1 MNIKGGALEFDI
13 IANSGQL
20 DRALEESKARV
31 KGFSD
36 ATVEG
41 GEQMDIAFKEAAT
54 QIGQAFKDIDV
65 MAGVHK
71 TAINSLEKEYSE
83 LGTAAAAAFSKG
95 TAQGDRE
102 FRALQKKQTVVKQ
115 ELTQRKELLREVE
128 ATADALAKEE
138 QALNKT
144 KDATE
149 KNAQAQGML
158 RTQLM
163 NAKNQLAEMEEAGQR
178 GSVAY
183 RELQREVGRLANA
196 MGDANT
202 QAKILSHDNAGLQG
216 VISAVGGVAGA
227 FSAAQGMIG
236 LFSGESENLQK
247 VMLKVQS
254 LMAITMGLQ
263 QVANTINKDSYFTIV
278 ILGGIKEWWSKV
290 VAKATVVETA
300 NTAGTVANT
309 AAQKT
314 QATVTASNITT
325 KTADTVATGAQA
337 TAAKAGALANLS
349 LAGAFRL
356 VGTAIKSIPVMGWIL
371 AGISGIISLVT
382 IFSSKAREAKKEQ
395 KAFNEEIA
403 KIAGKPIT
411 AINELSVAYKKLTDD
426 MVAKEKFI
434 EDNSEKFKE
443 LGVSINSVAE
453 AENLL
458 IENTDAFIQAQ
469 IEKAKAAALINSEK
483 YQKELTKSIEADI
496 TVKEEGEK
504 FKGMTGREASYK
516 VEDGNVIVD
525 GSKKYSDA
533 VTKREK
539 ANEKLKGMYEQ
550 AAIYE
555 KEGSDLLKEA
565 GIKGANDYSDGTI
578 GAMEAV
584 IAKKQAALK
593 ELSDPEEYKAA
604 AKEIEDLQTKVAS
617 ITGEKRTGGSDKK
630 EDPFKKELDAKKKAY
645 QEYFRWIN
653 AGLDKEAAVEFE
665 TLLESGTSYKE
676 YLQSKLTA
684 LQNSEDKT
692 AETLSKIRSLNNEL
706 AEETKETV
714 LGEFEKSLQSELK
727 SAQSIMEM
735 LNILEEKRKNLS
747 GDGTEVDT
755 AKEEIIDTAQ
765 KEVGV
770 KAEEETKQLLSSY
783 AGYLGEKI
791 EFEAKYAEKSRLL
804 NENLAK
810 AKTEDDRQI
819 ALEALKGLEEDRK
832 KYANQT
838 GDLEYDKLLEQ
849 YKTFQQ
855 KQADIA
861 EEYDAKIATAKA
873 NNNADLIAK
882 LQEER
887 DKALSSAALD
897 ELQSSGAW
905 EQLLGNLDDLTTSQL
920 EALIKKIEGQRAQLG
935 VDMDPADLD
944 VILNKLQAAK
954 NVVQERNPFKAL
966 RTALKDYKADE
977 SKANLT
983 KVFTSVA
990 ASVDLVKGSFDSV
1003 VGGLAD
1009 MGLAGDEVTQQLL
1022 GDISEM
1028 MGSAADLATGIAS
1041 GNPLQII
1048 QGSIGLVS
1056 SAFKVF
1062 NVRDRRAE
1070 RAIKKH
1076 AEAVKDLESAYN
1088 ALSWAVDKALGE
1100 SVYDSQ
1106 KALVRNLQKQQAHL
1120 NEMRKA
1126 EEGKK
1131 KTDKD
1136 KVNEYKQQYEEL
1148 GRQIED
1154 VIADI
1159 AASITQTTAKDLG
1172 NELADAIVEAFGKGE
1187 DAAKAFEEVSR
1198 KVMQNAV
1205 KNALKLQF
1213 LERPLQD
1220 AIAQLQKDMGFDEK
1234 GGGSF
1239 DGLTPGE
1246 QQRFKD
1252 AVANIGGNFAEAM
1265 KMYEDLFK
1273 EIDDAADPTTS
1284 LSGAIKGASQESINL
1299 LAGQTNAVRVNQV
1312 ESIEIMRN
1320 QLLHL
1325 VSIDAKVGVSN
1336 TYLKSIDGKISSN
1349 TSDPLR
1355 AVGITN

>member
-325 KTADTVATGAQA
+325 KAADTVATGAQA
-337 TAAKAGALANLS
+337 TAAKAGAFANLT
-349 LAGAFRL
+349 LAGAFKIL
-356 VGTAIKSIPVMGWIL
+356 STAIKSVPVMGWIV
-371 AGISGIISLVT
+371 AGIAAIVSAVS
-382 IFSSKAREAKKEQ
+382 IFSAKAREAKKAQ
-395 KAFNEEIA
+395 KEFNEEVA
-403 KIAGKPIT
+403 KMAGKPIT
-411 AINELSVAYKKLTDD
+411 VINELSVAYSRLTDN
-426 MVAKEKFI
+426 MAAKEKFI
-434 EDNSEKFKE
+434 DDNADKFKE
-443 LGVSINSVAE
+443 LGVQVRSVKD

-458 IENTDAFIQAQ
+458 INNKDKFIQSLML
-469 IEKAKAAALINSEK
+469 KAKAMATSELAAEKYKKALLIREEVATSDKSFVWKDKKKSEARGIEDEATALFQQSATLSEK
-483 YQKELTKSIEADI
+483 QQTILKEIGASTEEITKGSIAAIEDSISKLRQKYKSAADDPERAELLKQIKDKEKEL
-496 TVKEEGEK
+496 
-504 FKGMTGREASYK
+504 
-516 VEDGNVIVD
+516 
-525 GSKKYSDA
+525 
-533 VTKREK
+533 
-539 ANEKLKGMYEQ
+539 AN
-550 AAIYE
+550 
-555 KEGSDLLKEA
+555 
-565 GIKGANDYSDGTI
+565 
-578 GAMEAV
+578 
-584 IAKKQAALK
+584 
-593 ELSDPEEYKAA
+593 
-604 AKEIEDLQTKVAS
+604 
-617 ITGEKRTGGSDKK
+617 ITGEIGGGGSGGSSKK

-735 LNILEEKRKNLS
+735 LNILEEKRKTLK
-747 GDGTEVDT
+747 GDGSE
-755 AKEEIIDTAQ
+755 IDTGKENVLDKAQ
-765 KEVGV
+765 EDIGA
-770 KAEEETKQLLSSY
+770 KAEQETKQLLSSY

-819 ALEALKGLEEDRK
+819 ALEALRGLEEDRK

-838 GDLEYDKLLEQ
+838 GDLEYDKFLEQ

-897 ELQSSGAW
+897 ELQNSGAW

-920 EALIKKIEGQRAQLG
+920 EALIKKIEGQRALLG

-990 ASVDLVKGSFDSV
+990 ASADLVKGSFDSV

-1009 MGLAGDEVTQQLL
+1009 MGLAGDETTQQLL

-1028 MGSAADLATGIAS
+1028 MGAASELATGIAT
-1041 GNPLQII
+1041 GNPLAII
-1048 QGSIGLVS
+1048 QGSIGLIS
-1056 SAFKVF
+1056 SAFRVF

-1100 SVYDSQ
+1100 SVYDNQ
-1106 KALVRNLQKQQAHL
+1106 KALIKNLQQQQRHL

-1131 KTDKD
+1131 KTDKG
-1136 KVNEYKQQYEEL
+1136 KVKEYKQQYEEL

-1273 EIDDAADPTTS
+1273 EIDAAADPTTS
-1284 LSGAIKGASQESINL
+1284 LSGAIKGASQESIDL

-1312 ESIEIMRN
+1312 ESIEVMRN

-1336 TYLKSIDGKISSN
+1336 TYLKSIDSKISSN